1 MKKTILLLPL
11 AILFLGLF
19 GFLFMGVWE
28 FTQSPFFEDISQD
41 LNDII
46 LFRLHCTLGDVIILF
61 EIAAVLFLIRWTWKW
76 ILHPK
81 LGDYLLFTLMG
92 ITYTAFSEYVNVY
105 VRGSWGY
112 SDMMPIL
119 PLIEV
124 GVIPLIQWLVLPSI
138 ILTITSRQVKGYR
151 IQDSDV

>member
-1 MKKTILLLPL
+1 
-11 AILFLGLF
+11 
-19 GFLFMGVWE
+19 
-28 FTQSPFFEDISQD
+28 
-41 LNDII
+41 
-46 LFRLHCTLGDVIILF
+46 
-61 EIAAVLFLIRWTWKW
+61 
-76 ILHPK
+76 
-81 LGDYLLFTLMG
+81 MG

-112 SDMMPIL
+112 SDMMPII
-119 PLIEV
+119 PLVEV